1 MLGDDGVVTY
11 FNNPQIQASLSAN
24 TFTITGHAEAKPF
37 TGKVPELSCQL
48 GADCLTSFR
57 KLAEQFPGRVLDSKG
72 PKPEDIEEE
81 DDDVVPHLVE
91 NFDEASNKEA
101 N

>member
-24 TFTITGHAEAKPF
+24 TFTTIGPAEAKPF
-37 TGKVPELSCQL
+37 TGKVPEICQL
-48 GADCLTSFR
+48 GADSLTSFR
-57 KLAEQFPGRVLDSKG
+57 KLAEQFPGRVLDSKA
-72 PKPEDIEEE
+72 PKPEDIEE
-81 DDDVVPHLVE
+81 DDDDVPHLVE
-91 NFDEASNKEA
+91 NVDEASNNEA